1 MRIFQDEVYK
11 NRQSELGR
19 RMQENGVELFFCPP
33 SADLE
38 YLTGTQRRRPTFGNI
53 AYTHGWVCGAF
64 FRPNHDPLFVL
75 PRMVAEFDMPHG
87 ATGEILTISET
98 DDGEAMFEKLVKG
111 FGPLKSVA
119 VEERTWA
126 DTTLRIANCTGAKIK
141 NGSFLTNPMRRVK
154 SSDEIEL
161 LRDACRLADLSM
173 GEITKSVSDGIKE
186 RELSEELD
194 HLLHLEGSR
203 GVSFDTAVWAMG
215 PSTNRD
221 ANDRETSSVIGSGSS
236 LLFDFGA
243 IINGYCSDF
252 GRTLAVGKADV
263 ELSEVY
269 DIVIESANAGLAA
282 VKPGALASEVDRA
295 TRKVIEDA
303 GYGDKFRHR
312 TGHCIGLDVHE
323 HPFISEE
330 DDTPLEVGMTFTIE
344 PSIFWPGRVGARIE
358 DIIVVTENGG
368 EKLNTY
374 SETFVTVD
382 SASGTLDSGVGGC
395 AHEDHAPGGC
405 MHDQE

>member
-1 MRIFQDEVYK
+1 MRIFQDAVYK
-11 NRQSELGR
+11 GRQVELSR
-19 RMQENGVELFFCPP
+19 RMQTEGVDLFFCPP

-38 YLTGTQRRRPTFGNI
+38 YLTGTQRRKPTFGNVS
-53 AYTHGWVCGAF
+53 YTHGWVCGAF

-87 ATGEILTISET
+87 AMGEVVIISET
-98 DDGEAMFEKLVKG
+98 DDGTGMFEKILKG
-111 FGPLKSVA
+111 FGSLKSVA

-126 DTTLRIANCTGAKIK
+126 DTTLRIANYSGAKVQ

-154 SSDEIEL
+154 TTDEIEL
-161 LRDACRLADLSM
+161 IKDACRLADLSM
-173 GEITKSVSDGIKE
+173 GEITKSVSDGITE

-215 PSTNRD
+215 ASTDRG
-221 ANDRETSSVIGSGSS
+221 ANDRERSSVIPSGSS

-243 IINGYCSDF
+243 IMNGYCSDF
-252 GRTLAVGKADV
+252 GRTLAVGKSDS
-263 ELSEVY
+263 ELAEVY
-269 DIVIESANAGLAA
+269 DIVIESAAAGLSA
-282 VKPGALASEVDRA
+282 VKPGASARDVDRA

-368 EKLNTY
+368 EKLNDY
-374 SETFVTVD
+374 SESFVTVD
-382 SASGTLDSGVGGC
+382 SASATLDSGVGGC
-395 AHEDHAPGGC
+395 AHENHAPSAC
-405 MHDQE
+405 MYDQE